1 MLSLYRVVCT
11 VVLEYR
17 SLEKA
22 RNIKHTTRF
31 ICGLPV
37 AILVIYYFGISDAF
51 IGWLFCNYVLL
62 MPAWP
67 AVKNAV
73 FLPKP
78 LKGALQTAT
87 KVVVPRF
94 LRRTSSMVMDDQG
107 AKLKED

>member
-31 ICGLPV
+31 ICSLPV

-78 LKGALQTAT
+78 LKGAIETAS

-94 LRRTSSMVMDDQG
+94 LRRTSSMVIEDQN